1 VPGRYRLRDY
11 AADTAAFLRGAVG
24 EPARLF
30 GHSLGGEVAVMVAAH
45 DPASARAVVVG
56 DAPLWLERHPTE
68 DRRHRE
74 MLVLWRELAA
84 SGRPVEEIAA
94 ALRAMPV
101 AVPGAAPAQARAG
114 DVYGEASPW
123 FPLMAE
129 SLRRLDPDMLSAVLA
144 GPRDMLAG
152 YDGDA
157 LLPAIACPVLLLQA
171 DPAAGGALP
180 DEQVARALRLLRH
193 GAHVLLPGLGHELLG
208 LHQDPL
214 LGIVT
219 RFLEAV

>member
-1 VPGRYRLRDY
+1 
-11 AADTAAFLRGAVG
+11 
-24 EPARLF
+24 
-30 GHSLGGEVAVMVAAH
+30 MVAAH

-74 MLVLWRELAA
+74 MLLLWRELAA

-101 AVPGAAPAQARAG
+101 TVQGPAPALAG

-171 DPAAGGALP
+171 GRCARMTCAPVRRRKPASELGDAFGGVVSPAP
-180 DEQVARALRLLRH
+180 RL
-193 GAHVLLPGLGHELLG
+193 G
-208 LHQDPL
+208 
-214 LGIVT
+214 
-219 RFLEAV
+219 